1 MVSSAKYAEQRAVIP
16 NNCKR
21 RDCCAVN
28 VDSACY
34 AKQRFLIFLDARV
47 EIRPPGAG
55 DGSRERGRVAWDR
68 GTIIQSKLYLWSID

>member
-34 AKQRFLIFLDARV
+34 AKQRFTVFLDASV
-47 EIRPPGAG
+47 EIRPGPGMVLG
-55 DGSRERGRVAWDR
+55 NGVASHRDL
-68 GTIIQSKLYLWSID
+68 IIRSKFYLWSID